1 MLVNFYRVLIYTALF
16 TPFNIAFE
24 DEKSFLRKYLDYGAD
39 LVFLLDI
46 IINFVSSYFDNEDNL
61 VVEHKKI
68 AINYLKGWFW
78 IDFISIIPFEFI
90 FPDS

>member
-1 MLVNFYRVLIYTALF
+1 MIYTALF

-24 DEKSFLRKYLDYGAD
+24 DEKSFLRKYMDYGAD